1 MSDDEGGKE
10 GTGRGVRSEGGG
22 GGGGELHHGY
32 FRSNAR
38 RRRLRD
44 PTAAAAAA
52 AGSHVEDT
60 CTCCLGSLGRN
71 EATTLKK
78 TLLTRRTK
86 TTV

>member
-10 GTGRGVRSEGGG
+10 GTGRGVRSEGG

-44 PTAAAAAA
+44 PTAAAAA